1 VPGTSSLTFSFCLA
15 SITGGSSGTVGG
27 TNTVFEEEGTSEE
40 EATYP
45 RPVLSC
51 GLFWMD
57 SIRVNFSSVTLSS
70 WSCVSS
76 SFSST
81 PQYADYSDH

>member
-1 VPGTSSLTFSFCLA
+1 VPGTSSLTFSFCLS

-27 TNTVFEEEGTSEE
+27 TNIVFEEEGILEE

-51 GLFWMD
+51 GLF
-57 SIRVNFSSVTLSS
+57 
-70 WSCVSS
+70 
-76 SFSST
+76 
-81 PQYADYSDH
+81 